1 MTQTIISII
10 IIIGALFYLLRRKP
24 SCKDKGCEG
33 CKLKEKCDKKS

>member
-1 MTQTIISII
+1 MIQEIIVIVLLVL
-10 IIIGALFYLLRRKP
+10 ALWYLLRKKP